1 MVESIEDKLTVWSWT
16 WETRGG
22 KKNHSFGIHV
32 GAIVLY
38 TYVYQMLEPPPE
50 GTFDIEDRNLPIK
63 YTAKDST
70 PVETPLLTEE
80 VVPTD
85 SEAPKKGKE
94 LHIGGDPSRVSH
106 CLVGILVYQCQTTA
120 LGYGKVYASLSA
132 DIHEDLYQLI
142 KYSCG
147 EICTSEQLYK
157 VMKIWTT
164 FLQPIIGV
172 PCRPQGAEDT
182 EDVVKAKNQISQS
195 GAASVGESNGSPVG
209 GATVI
214 TTKDSNPSKNGDESN
229 PPEQLSSCQA
239 GLVTSGNGMK
249 EDGLQDCFQSVFWF
263 YFSHID
269 GWDAEMHFLLL
280 GLGATPTRHGNA
292 TVEGVAEMGPI
303 DEILPSLEGGCT
315 RPVSSSNEVIGHFK
329 IEREEGELSPNG
341 DFEDNFA
348 AYGDGE
354 VEAACKSKDNAAG
367 GHLQTGQRGQN
378 DADADDEGEESAQR
392 SSEESE
398 NASENGGVS
407 ASESADG
414 EDCFREEHEEDG
426 DHDENDNKAE
436 SEGEAEGTADAHD
449 VEGEGTLLPL
459 SECFLQTVKPLT
471 KHVPL
476 ALHGKK
482 DSRVFYGNDSF
493 YVLFRLHQTLYERIQ
508 SAKINSSSAEKKWR
522 GSNDTSPTDLY
533 ARFMSAL
540 YNLLDGSFDNT
551 KFEDDCRAI
560 IGTQSYL
567 LFTLDKLIYKLV
579 KQLQMITSDEMDNKL
594 LQLYAYEKSRK
605 PGRFVDIVYHDNARV
620 LLHDENIYRIE
631 CSS

>member
-1 MVESIEDKLTVWSWT
+1 MNGELFPPLDERQTVSRLAVVRWCGDDNSEGQTGDDFLTQQHFLYPKLSATDPSSRRRLSQLALSVSLYGVHEGRSLFDRVDLMVEKASEVMDSKSSSSQSEIGSAEDVVQALLDYLVAPMLPLKSAGHEVPSLEQQQSVA
-16 WETRGG
+16 
-22 KKNHSFGIHV
+22 KQV

-70 PVETPLLTEE
+70 LVETPLLTEE

-85 SEAPKKGKE
+85 SDAPKKGNSLLVEIKE
-94 LHIGGDPSRVSH
+94 INEQKYKEDDVLLAIAAANKQPIIPHMEFEYPDS
-106 CLVGILVYQCQTTA
+106 
-120 LGYGKVYASLSA
+120 

-147 EICTSEQLYK
+147 EICTSEQLDK

-164 FLQPIIGV
+164 FLEPIIGV
-172 PCRPQGAEDT
+172 PCRP
-182 EDVVKAKNQISQS
+182 S

-239 GLVTSGNGMK
+239 GLVTGGNGMK
-249 EDGLQDCFQSVFWF
+249 EDGLQDYFQAVFWF
-263 YFSHID
+263 HFSHID

-280 GLGATPTRHGNA
+280 GRGATPTRHGNA

-354 VEAACKSKDNAAG
+354 VEAACKSKDN
-367 GHLQTGQRGQN
+367 
-378 DADADDEGEESAQR
+378 
-392 SSEESE
+392 
-398 NASENGGVS
+398 
-407 ASESADG
+407 
-414 EDCFREEHEEDG
+414 
-426 DHDENDNKAE
+426 
-436 SEGEAEGTADAHD
+436 
-449 VEGEGTLLPL
+449 
-459 SECFLQTVKPLT
+459 
-471 KHVPL
+471 
-476 ALHGKK
+476 
-482 DSRVFYGNDSF
+482 
-493 YVLFRLHQTLYERIQ
+493 
-508 SAKINSSSAEKKWR
+508 
-522 GSNDTSPTDLY
+522 SP
-533 ARFMSAL
+533 F
-540 YNLLDGSFDNT
+540 
-551 KFEDDCRAI
+551 
-560 IGTQSYL
+560 
-567 LFTLDKLIYKLV
+567 
-579 KQLQMITSDEMDNKL
+579 
-594 LQLYAYEKSRK
+594 
-605 PGRFVDIVYHDNARV
+605 
-620 LLHDENIYRIE
+620 
-631 CSS
+631 

>member
-1 MVESIEDKLTVWSWT
+1 
-16 WETRGG
+16 
-22 KKNHSFGIHV
+22 
-32 GAIVLY
+32 
-38 TYVYQMLEPPPE
+38 MLEPPPE

-85 SEAPKKGKE
+85 SEAPKKGK
-94 LHIGGDPSRVSH
+94 
-106 CLVGILVYQCQTTA
+106 
-120 LGYGKVYASLSA
+120 
-132 DIHEDLYQLI
+132 
-142 KYSCG
+142 
-147 EICTSEQLYK
+147 
-157 VMKIWTT
+157 
-164 FLQPIIGV
+164 
-172 PCRPQGAEDT
+172 GAEDT

-354 VEAACKSKDNAAG
+354 RIDLMVEKASEVMESKSSSSQSEIGSFPPKFLTMIRVIRLYMLSGTWIVLVCGMATYLKCGAIGVDLYRLHCNNLRVDLMVEKASEVMDSKSSSSQSEIGSVILIGLFNRVDLMVEKASEALLDYLVAPMLPLKSAGCEVPSLEQQQSVAKQHFEIVPMNLHIGTFDIEDINLPIKYTAKDSTPVETPLLTEEVVPTDSDAPKKGKGGRHRNAALCPFPRFRNYIFG
-367 GHLQTGQRGQN
+367 G
-378 DADADDEGEESAQR
+378 D
-392 SSEESE
+392 
-398 NASENGGVS
+398 
-407 ASESADG
+407 
-414 EDCFREEHEEDG
+414 
-426 DHDENDNKAE
+426 
-436 SEGEAEGTADAHD
+436 
-449 VEGEGTLLPL
+449 P
-459 SECFLQTVKPLT
+459 
-471 KHVPL
+471 
-476 ALHGKK
+476 
-482 DSRVFYGNDSF
+482 SRVSHCLVGILVYQCQTTALGYGKVYAS
-493 YVLFRLHQTLYERIQ
+493 L
-508 SAKINSSSAEKKWR
+508 SA
-522 GSNDTSPTDLY
+522 G
-533 ARFMSAL
+533 
-540 YNLLDGSFDNT
+540 
-551 KFEDDCRAI
+551 KF
-560 IGTQSYL
+560 
-567 LFTLDKLIYKLV
+567 
-579 KQLQMITSDEMDNKL
+579 
-594 LQLYAYEKSRK
+594 
-605 PGRFVDIVYHDNARV
+605 
-620 LLHDENIYRIE
+620 
-631 CSS
+631 